1 MVPPQ
6 SPPEKPITSVC
17 PSNLSDTEFTIFKD
31 NVIQDLKTKGF
42 LTDNTVLHSDKS
54 CLFYKEILNAN
65 QTVIN
70 LLEKGHT
77 PQFKFNRPPP
87 SQHLRN
93 NKSVQTNMD
102 IVRRQIFS
110 WVQSG
115 VVKQVQNKPYTISP
129 LHLVSKINSEGQ
141 LKHRVCLD
149 LKRTINPAVVDRS
162 VSLEDIPQVLSR

>member
-1 MVPPQ
+1 MF
-6 SPPEKPITSVC
+6 SPPSPPKKPIASAC

-54 CLFYKEILNAN
+54 CIFYKDVLNASKSVL
-65 QTVIN
+65 T
-70 LLEKGHT
+70 LLEHGHT
-77 PQFKFNRPPP
+77 PHFKFNQPPP
-87 SQHLRN
+87 RQHLRN

-102 IVRRQIFS
+102 LVRRQIFT

-115 VVKQVQNKPYTISP
+115 VVKQVQDKPHTISP

-149 LKRTINPAVVDRS
+149 LKNTINPAVVDRS